1 MNIYLNIFIL
11 IVLLSLFSFLSLAPF
26 VPTKNSDLIRLLKII
41 NLKKGEKFLEIGC
54 GTGKVSLF
62 FAKNF
67 PQNEIVGIELSPLF
81 YIISKIK
88 VFFSGLKNIKI
99 VYGNAMKLDFSKFDI
114 FYVFGLP
121 ETVTNKLSPKLER
134 EMKDTSRFYSYC
146 FKMSNDKFDEVR
158 HKESSVLNS
167 IYEYKIK

>member
-41 NLKKGEKFLEIGC
+41 NLKKWEKFLEIGC

-67 PQNEIVGIELSPLF
+67 PQNEIVWIELSPLF

-99 VYGNAMKLDFSKFDI
+99 VYWNAMKLDFSKFDI
-114 FYVFGLP
+114 FYVFWLP